1 MDYINLYTRQHENS
15 IYELR
20 QKGQITNKEIYIRLH
35 MRDIAPF
42 FLEKYSIFTKM
53 TNKRIA
59 KPQGVEYPIW
69 CSVSKENCLHPIEKE
84 LVYALKVPRDEI
96 IYFDGGKWDFVL
108 NNLYIPLDKEDK
120 LAYQKELMGYGVS
133 NSYELLL
140 DRNKSIYAHLE
151 NKITHSWERIFEID
165 QWNPFVVQANLW
177 QIKEEWVQ
185 HILGPGEDI
194 FALTDMEET
203 FPPKDLMK

>member
-20 QKGQITNKEIYIRLH
+20 QKGRITNKEIYIRLH

-42 FLEKYSIFTKM
+42 FLEKYSLFTKM
-53 TNKRIA
+53 ANKRLPR
-59 KPQGVEYPIW
+59 PQDVHYPIW

-84 LVYALKVPRDEI
+84 LVYALRVPKEKI
-96 IYFDGGKWDFVL
+96 IYFDGGKWDYVL
-108 NNLYIPLDKEDK
+108 NNLYIPLDKEDEE
-120 LAYQKELMGYGVS
+120 AYQKELKKRGIN

-140 DRNKSIYAHLE
+140 DKNKFIYSFFE
-151 NKITHSWERIFEID
+151 EKITQSWERIFDID
-165 QWNPFVVQANLW
+165 KWNPFVVQANLW
-177 QIKEEWVQ
+177 QIKEEWVK

-203 FPPKDLMK
+203 FPPKTIKK